1 MKNNPI
7 NLTLLGSAL
16 IFYLLYKVS
25 GKPPLAFIAF
35 LLVFAAGIHRLVYDI
50 RHGTLPFT
58 KARNA
63 RRQMWEHARRK
74 NEEDQDN

>member
-1 MKNNPI
+1 MKNNPV

-16 IFYLLYKVS
+16 VFYLLYKVS

-58 KARNA
+58 KAREA
-63 RRQMWEHARRK
+63 RRQAWENYRK
-74 NEEDQDN
+74 KSEDDQE

>member
-1 MKNNPI
+1 MKNDPV
-7 NLTLLGSAL
+7 NLTLLGAAL

-35 LLVFAAGIHRLVYDI
+35 LLVLAAGIQRLVYDI

-58 KARNA
+58 KAREA
-63 RRQMWEHARRK
+63 RRQMWENARRK
-74 NEEDQDN
+74 SDDDQE